1 MVMVT
6 FVVPTLDEEEHVGDC
21 LDSIMALETDYNY
34 EVVVVDGG
42 STDLTVPQAYERDVQ
57 IIHQQGRGRA
67 DARNVG
73 AEHASGDY
81 LAFIDADTT
90 VREDYLEEMITF
102 IEREDLIAATSRVRY
117 TGDPRAKVVQFTMNH
132 VARRL
137 SQPIVPGFNFF
148 IRRADF
154 QATGGF
160 PATSNEDTAY
170 SMELSA
176 YGQTGY
182 HPEVLVETS
191 GRRVR
196 RYGLTLTGLYYLKK
210 DLQRKRDGH

>member
-1 MVMVT
+1 MVSTT
-6 FVVPTLDEEEHVGDC
+6 FIVPTYNEEDHITDC
-21 LDSIMALETDYNY
+21 LNSIEELETDHTY
-34 EVVVVDGG
+34 EVIVVDGG
-42 STDLTVPQAYERDVQ
+42 STDLTLPQAHDHDAT
-57 IIHQQGRGRA
+57 IIHQHGSGRAQGR
-67 DARNVG
+67 NLG
-73 AEHASGDY
+73 AEHATGDY

-90 VREDYLEEMITF
+90 VREDYLDEMIRF

-148 IRRADF
+148 IRREDF
-154 QATGGF
+154 EATGGF
-160 PATSNEDTAY
+160 PETANEDTAY
-170 SMELSA
+170 SMALAE
-176 YGQTGY
+176 YGRTGY
-182 HPEVLVETS
+182 HDEVLVETS

-210 DLQRKRDGH
+210 DLQRKRDGY